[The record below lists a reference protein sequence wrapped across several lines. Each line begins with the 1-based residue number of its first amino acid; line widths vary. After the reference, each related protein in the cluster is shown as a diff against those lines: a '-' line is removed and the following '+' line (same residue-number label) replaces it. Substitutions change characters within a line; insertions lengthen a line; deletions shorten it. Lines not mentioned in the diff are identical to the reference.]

1 MFPVSSFDP
10 SLLNQSLFSFDASVF
25 VMLGAIAGGAAFYV
39 SNKLQ
44 EAKDKEEEGT
54 DVPGR
59 SLKLQAPN
67 SRAKQVPG
75 QNGRPQP
82 Q

>member
-10 SLLNQSLFSFDASVF
+10 SLLNQSLFRFDASVF
-25 VMLGAIAGGAAFYV
+25 VMLAAIAGDAAFYV

-44 EAKDKEEEGT
+44 EAKDNEEEGT

-59 SLKLQAPN
+59 SLKLQAPLVTKF
-67 SRAKQVPG
+67 SGDASTWP
-75 QNGRPQP
+75 
-82 Q
+82 